1 MKDWEHDYQYFVDH
15 AASRTYVASWFTDKG
30 GIQRSGT
37 HVQIGKFGCDMF
49 QRGYEEGRQDAVIK
63 EKELMRKIEELEKT
77 VF

>member
-1 MKDWEHDYQYFVDH
+1 MRQ
-15 AASRTYVASWFTDKG
+15 AAHTSRVGSPIKG

-63 EKELMRKIEELEKT
+63 KELMRKIEELEKK